1 MWFKPKFAVTS
12 FFLLL
17 FCCVFVGCSLDR
29 DIEGKVKKA
38 FEGSALLHQYPV
50 GFELFDLEKGKV
62 IYGQNN
68 HQYFVPAS
76 NTKLYTFYAA
86 LMTLPD
92 TIPALRYIEKGDS
105 LIFWGTGD
113 PSFLHRELQGNKALR
128 FLQKHPG
135 KLFYSPGRY
144 TGELYGA
151 GWAWDDYNEDFQAE
165 ITELPLYGNLVEV
178 QMEGG
183 MRILPGVFQQAFLR
197 DSLSDRPQG
206 YIKRELLVNRFH
218 VPLGKLTFKAQLL
231 PFKTST
237 ALTLALLSDTLHREV
252 GEIAL
257 KMPDSARTLY
267 DLPRDSVL
275 KQMLLPSDNFIAE
288 QLLLLCA
295 NQVSATLETAE
306 TIAAT
311 EQKFLTS
318 LPDKPVWV
326 DGSGL
331 SRYNLFT
338 PADMVRVLELIYKRV
353 NDRKKLFA
361 MLPAGGKSGTL
372 KRAYPATNQP
382 VVFAKTGTLSGV
394 HNQSGYVV
402 TRRGKTYIFSFM
414 NNNFVQPVAQVRKE
428 MVKMMMYI
436 HENF

>member
-1 MWFKPKFAVTS
+1 MWLKPKFAANS
-12 FFLLL
+12 FFLLF
-17 FCCVFVGCSLDR
+17 FCCVFAGCSLDR
-29 DIEGKVKKA
+29 RVATKVKKA
-38 FEGSALLHQYPV
+38 FQESAFLHQYPV
-50 GFELFDLEKGKV
+50 GFELFDLDKGKV

-113 PSFLHRELQGNKALR
+113 PSFLHRELQGKRALE
-128 FLQKHPG
+128 FLRKHRG
-135 KLFYSPGRY
+135 KLFYAPGRY
-144 TGELYGA
+144 TGEIYGA

-178 QMEGG
+178 QVEGG
-183 MRILPGVFQQAFLR
+183 MKISPGAFQPAFLR

-206 YIKRELLVNRFH
+206 SIKRDFLNNRFH
-218 VPLGKLTFKAQLL
+218 VPSGTLTFKTQLL

-237 ALTLALLSDTLHREV
+237 ALTLALLTDTLHREV
-252 GEIAL
+252 GGIAL
-257 KMPDSARTLY
+257 KMPDSARTLF

-295 NQVSATLETAE
+295 DQVSASLGTAE

-311 EQKFLTS
+311 EKKFLAS

-372 KRAYPATNQP
+372 KRAYPTTDQP
-382 VVFAKTGTLSGV
+382 FVFAKTGTLSGV